1 MSQESTRCIA
11 FDMEGPLTSQDAAFE
26 LMGLVPGGHEVFR
39 AVSRYDDILAL
50 AGRPGYE
57 PGDTLALIVP
67 FLLYH
72 RLSVFHIERLAESAP
87 LVKGA
92 AGTIGQLTGEGCQVF
107 CITTTYEQYARR
119 LAQRLGLA
127 GERLACTSFPLEEL
141 AGRLTQ
147 EDIGVVASVELALRQ
162 RDVQEDD
169 DALLQ
174 ALLDAFYWEELPGT
188 PLGDAVASVKPIG
201 GKRKVGALAK
211 FAMSAQLEI
220 SRWVVVGDSIT
231 DNAMLTSVRDA
242 GGLAVVFNGNQY
254 ALECGTVGVASMAM
268 TDLLPL
274 LRAWEDGGL
283 EGARDF
289 VSRSVKG
296 DGEPGPHYHW
306 LASVDIAKAL
316 TVHARFR
323 RSVREAAA
331 DLG

>member
-1 MSQESTRCIA
+1 MTQESIRCIA

-26 LMGLVPGGHEVFR
+26 LMGLVPGGHAVFR
-39 AVSRYDDILAL
+39 AISRYDDILAL
-50 AGRPGYE
+50 AGRPDYE

-92 AGTIGQLTGEGCQVF
+92 AETIARLTGGGYQVF

-127 GERLACTSFPLEEL
+127 PERVACTAFPLEEV
-141 AGRLTQ
+141 ATRLTSD
-147 EDIGVVASVELALRQ
+147 DIGMVTRVELALRQ
-162 RDVQEDD
+162 QDVQEDD
-169 DALLQ
+169 ARLQ
-174 ALLDAFYWEELPGT
+174 ALLDSFYWKRLPGT

-211 FAMSAQLEI
+211 FAMSAQLET

-231 DNAMLTSVRDA
+231 DNAMLTTVRDA
-242 GGLAVVFNGNQY
+242 GGLAIVFNGNRY
-254 ALECGTVGVASMAM
+254 ALECGTVGVASMSLA
-268 TDLLPL
+268 DLRPL
-274 LRAWEDGGL
+274 LKAWGDNSL

-289 VSRSVKG
+289 VSELAKSA
-296 DGEPGPHYHW
+296 EAPGPRYHW
-306 LASVDIAKAL
+306 LAGVDIAEAVE
-316 TVHARFR
+316 VHARFR
-323 RSVREAAA
+323 RQVRQEAAA
-331 DLG
+331 LG

>member
-1 MSQESTRCIA
+1 MTQESTRCIA

-39 AVSRYDDILAL
+39 AISRYDDILAL

-57 PGDTLALIVP
+57 PGDTLALILP

-72 RLSVFHIERLAESAP
+72 RLSVFHIERLAASAP
-87 LVKGA
+87 LVKRA
-92 AGTIGQLTGEGCQVF
+92 AETIGRLAGGGYQVF

-119 LAQRLGLA
+119 LAQRLGLMV
-127 GERLACTSFPLEEL
+127 ERLACTSFPLEEM
-141 AGRLTQ
+141 AARLTQ
-147 EDIGVVASVELALRQ
+147 EDIGVVARVELALRQ
-162 RDVQEDD
+162 QDVQEDD
-169 DALLQ
+169 ARLQ

-188 PLGDAVASVKPIG
+188 PLGDAVASVKPLG

-231 DNAMLTSVRDA
+231 DSTMLTTVRDA

-254 ALECGTVGVASMAM
+254 ALECGTVGVASMALN
-268 TDLLPL
+268 DLLPL
-274 LRAWEDGGL
+274 LRGWEDGGL

-289 VSRSVKG
+289 VSRSAKG
-296 DGEPGPHYHW
+296 AEAAGPHYHW
-306 LASVDIAKAL
+306 LAGVDITEAL
-316 TVHARFR
+316 AAHARFR
-323 RSVREAAA
+323 RLVREAAA
-331 DLG
+331 ELG

>member
-1 MSQESTRCIA
+1 MTQESTRCIA

-39 AVSRYDDILAL
+39 AISRYDDILAL
-50 AGRPGYE
+50 AGRPDYE

-87 LVKGA
+87 LVKRA
-92 AGTIGQLTGEGCQVF
+92 AETIAQLAGEDYQVF

-127 GERLACTSFPLEEL
+127 ADRLACTNFPLEEL
-141 AGRLTQ
+141 VGRLTQ
-147 EDIGVVASVELALRQ
+147 EDIGAVARIELALRQ

-169 DALLQ
+169 ARLQ
-174 ALLDAFYWEELPGT
+174 ALLGVFYWEELPGT
-188 PLGDAVASVKPIG
+188 PLGDAVAAVKPIG

-211 FAMSAQLEI
+211 FAMSARLEI

-231 DNAMLTSVRDA
+231 DNAMLTIVRDA
-242 GGLAVVFNGNQY
+242 GGLAVVFNGNRY
-254 ALECGTVGVASMAM
+254 ALERGTVGVASMALI
-268 TDLLPL
+268 DLLPL

-289 VSRSVKG
+289 VSRSAKG
-296 DGEPGPHYHW
+296 TGAPGPHYHW
-306 LASVDIAKAL
+306 LAGVDIAEAL
-316 TVHARFR
+316 AMHARFR
-323 RSVREAAA
+323 RLVREAAA
-331 DLG
+331 ELG